1 MWGLP
6 AINFDRNFARR
17 KQTPQ
22 KRGTICKPRADD
34 RLHVSKFQN
43 FTLYTGIR
51 PLDSQ
56 IIEASVSK
64 DRKIH
69 LVGKFPSHSGLI

>member
-1 MWGLP
+1 MRPQP
-6 AINFDRNFARR
+6 ASCLLAVAR
-17 KQTPQ
+17 
-22 KRGTICKPRADD
+22 ICKPRADD